1 MKEQRTLR
9 SKKLRQF
16 LFERAGGKCQ
26 ECQTELGQEWHAD
39 HIIPWS
45 VSKRTNVFEM
55 QAVCPVCNL
64 RKARKMADRRHQ
76 AEATLLAGEI
86 AIGKRTEKGVIAD
99 VTPGGG
105 KSRLLTNFARRL
117 LSENIVSHVIWGCPR
132 NALVEQAQDAWKSAG
147 LRQEQLTVV
156 HYGQLESQKK
166 VLLHRC
172 RHERTL
178 FAADELQFLKDA
190 DESKNGLWDRNAQLL
205 LEASAKYLG
214 VSGTLFS
221 SSGGE
226 LLGVKYY
233 PAEEMRLRNPAMAGL
248 YQLGR
253 NYPDADIRYDLRQAL
268 TDKAVTP
275 YSVDMGEVDYTPAGC
290 EEVIR
295 LSDPESDDYRELL
308 KPILHRNSVWEPV
321 IDQMIEKW
329 TAYRRDFYQSNA
341 IVVAAS
347 QRHAEEIA
355 NYLHHYHNVSPYL
368 ATSDQ
373 GKDAYENIRLIK
385 EGKFSKKRMVLVTV
399 AMASVGLDLPQ
410 ATHMAYLNNYRFWG
424 FMLQAWARVSRIC
437 YDCGLSPDQ
446 QNASID
452 TIHDTRMKAFVD
464 WIKAQHPVGCFSGER
479 DASGG
484 GGAGQWEPAQLESA
498 NVVSNSYETSDNQP
512 GLYGEQADVLT
523 AIRTKIP
530 ALANVPASVAMQ
542 VAPHIDLTID
552 KSVCDLQSERKAK
565 RSERTVKDALQKG
578 IDALIKSIA
587 YSKELK
593 DPNEEIKF
601 IRSSLQSGRSI
612 RQFDSIP
619 KLTGLFKKACLLYLD
634 SRKAKNEVAIWW
646 KRKPESSEVEASR
659 RKEKYYVYATECSRV
674 CSELGINL
682 HFFER
687 ESRNER

>member
-9 SKKLRQF
+9 SKRLRQF
-16 LFERAGGKCQ
+16 VFERAGGKC
-26 ECQTELGQEWHAD
+26 EKCQAELGQGWHAD
-39 HIIPWS
+39 HIVPWT

-55 QAVCPVCNL
+55 QALCPACN
-64 RKARKMADRRHQ
+64 RKKDDKMEDRRHQ
-76 AEATLLAGEI
+76 AEATLIAGEI
-86 AIGKRTEKGVIAD
+86 AIGKRKEKGVIAD

-132 NALVEQAQDAWKSAG
+132 NALVEQAQDAWKSEG
-147 LRQEQLTVV
+147 LRPDQLTVV

-166 VLLHRC
+166 ILLHRC
-172 RHERTL
+172 QHERTL

-205 LEASAKYLG
+205 LEASTKYLG

-233 PAEEMRLRNPAMAGL
+233 PAEEMRLRNPSMAGL
-248 YQLGR
+248 YQSGR

-268 TDKAVTP
+268 TDKAVAP
-275 YSVDMGEVDYTPAGC
+275 YAMDMGEVDYTPAGC
-290 EEVIR
+290 QEIIR

-321 IDQMIEKW
+321 VDKMIEKW
-329 TAYRRDFYQSNA
+329 TAYRRDYYRSNA

-355 NYLHHYHNVSPYL
+355 DYLHHYHNVSPYL

-385 EGKFSKKRMVLVTV
+385 EGKFAQKRMVLVTV

-424 FMLQAWARVSRIC
+424 FMLQAFARVSRIC

-446 QNASID
+446 QTAYID

-464 WIKAQHPVGCFSGER
+464 WIKAQHPVGCFAGER
-479 DASGG
+479 DSGG
-484 GGAGQWEPAQLESA
+484 GGGPGGWEPAQLESA
-498 NVVSNSYETSDNQP
+498 EVVSSSYETSDNEP
-512 GLYGEQADVLT
+512 GYYGEKADVLT

-552 KSVCDLQSERKAK
+552 KNGSNRQIDKPLK
-565 RSERTVKDALQKG
+565 RSERTVKAALQKG

-601 IRSSLQSGRSI
+601 VRSSLQSGCSI
-612 RQFDSIP
+612 SQFDSIS
-619 KLTGLFKKACLLYLD
+619 KLTRLFEKACRLYMG

-646 KRKPESSEVEASR
+646 RRKSESSEVEASR
-659 RKEKYYVYATECSRV
+659 KKEKYYVYATECSRV

>member
-16 LFERAGGKCQ
+16 VFERAGGKC
-26 ECQTELGQEWHAD
+26 EKCQAELGQGWHAD
-39 HIIPWS
+39 HIVPWT

-55 QAVCPVCNL
+55 QALCPACNL
-64 RKARKMADRRHQ
+64 KKDDKMEDRRHQ
-76 AEATLLAGEI
+76 AEATLIAGEI

-105 KSRLLTNFARRL
+105 KSRLLTNFAKRL
-117 LSENIVSHVIWGCPR
+117 LSERIVNHVIWGCPR
-132 NALVEQAQDAWKSAG
+132 NALVEQAEDAWKSAG
-147 LRQEQLTVV
+147 LNPKQLTVV

-166 VLLHRC
+166 ILLHRC
-172 RHERTL
+172 RHEPTL

-190 DESKNGLWDRNAQLL
+190 DDSKNGLWDRNAQLL
-205 LEASAKYLG
+205 LEACSKYLG

-226 LLGVKYY
+226 LLGVKYF
-233 PAEEMRLRNPAMAGL
+233 PAEEMRLRNPEMAGL
-248 YQLGR
+248 YQAGR
-253 NYPDADIRYDLRQAL
+253 SYPDADIRYDLRQAL
-268 TDKAVTP
+268 TDKAVAP
-275 YSVDMGEVDYTPAGC
+275 YSMDMGEVDYTPAGC
-290 EEVIR
+290 EESIR

-308 KPILHRNSVWEPV
+308 KPILHHNRVWEPV
-321 IDQMIEKW
+321 IDRMIERW
-329 TAYRRDFYQSNA
+329 TAYRKDYYRSNA

-355 NYLHHYHNVSPYL
+355 NYLHHYHGVDPYL

-385 EGKFSKKRMVLVTV
+385 ESKFAGKRMVLVTV

-446 QNASID
+446 QHAYID

-464 WIKAQHPVGCFSGER
+464 WIKAQQPVGCFAGER
-479 DASGG
+479 EPGG
-484 GGAGQWEPAQLESA
+484 GGGPPTWEPAQLESA
-498 NVVSNSYETSDNQP
+498 RVVSSSYETSDNHP
-512 GLYGEQADVLT
+512 GYYGEQAEVLT

-542 VAPHIDLTID
+542 VAPHIDLTIE
-552 KSVCDLQSERKAK
+552 KSACDLQTEKKAK

-587 YSKELK
+587 RSKELK

-601 IRSSLQSGRSI
+601 IRSSLQSGSSI
-612 RQFDSIP
+612 TQFDSIP
-619 KLTGLFKKACLLYLD
+619 KLTGLFKKACVRYLD
-634 SRKAKNEVAIWW
+634 SRKGKNEVAIWW
-646 KRKPESSEVEASR
+646 KRKPESSEIEVSR

-674 CSELGINL
+674 CRELGINL

-687 ESRNER
+687 EARSER